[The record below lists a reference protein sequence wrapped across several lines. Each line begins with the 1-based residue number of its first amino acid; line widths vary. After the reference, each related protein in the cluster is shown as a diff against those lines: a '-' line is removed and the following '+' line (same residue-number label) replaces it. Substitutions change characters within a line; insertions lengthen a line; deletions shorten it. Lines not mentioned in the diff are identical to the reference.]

1 MTQLKGREVRLKS
14 RPVGMPTE
22 ANFELADVPVPNA
35 GDKQILIR
43 SIWMSVDPY
52 MRARMVEIKGYFPPF
67 ELGHAIDGFA
77 IGQVIQAGKGAHF
90 AVGDYVSH
98 MGGWREYAL
107 SDGFGVTKVDP
118 SIAPVQTF
126 LGTLGMPGLTA
137 YAGLLKIAQP
147 KPNDT
152 VFVSGAAGAVG
163 TVVCQLAKAH
173 GHYVAGSAGSDEKCE
188 WLLKHAKI
196 DRAINYKKERDLNA
210 AVHAALPKGIDIYF
224 DNVGGKHLEAALNFM
239 NPHGRLIECGMIDQ
253 YNATGPVAG
262 PPNLAFLIGKRLRME
277 GFIVSDYF
285 NLFPEFFQAMAP
297 LIKQGKLKWEETVM
311 HGLENAPKA
320 FLGLFKGENMGKML
334 VKIGPD
340 KAI

>member
-1 MTQLKGREVRLKS
+1 MTQLKGHEVRLKS

-22 ANFELADVPVPNA
+22 ANFELAEVAVPNA

-43 SIWMSVDPY
+43 SNWMSVDPY
-52 MRARMVEIKGYFPPF
+52 MRARMVEMKGYFPPF

-107 SDGFGVTKVDP
+107 SDGLGVTKVDP

-137 YAGLLKIAQP
+137 YAGLLKIANP

-188 WLLKHAKI
+188 WLIKHAKI
-196 DRAINYKKERDLNA
+196 DRAINYKTEPNLNA

-224 DNVGGKHLEAALNFM
+224 DNVGGEHLEVAIEVARPFA
-239 NPHGRLIECGMIDQ
+239 RLIECGMIGN
-253 YNATGPVAG
+253 YNDTEAAPGPRNIIQVV
-262 PPNLAFLIGKRLRME
+262 GKSLTMR
-277 GFIVSDYF
+277 GFIVI
-285 NLFPEFFQAMAP
+285 EFQGLQAEFAAEVGGW
-297 LIKQGKLKWEETVM
+297 IASGQLKWQDTVM
-311 HGLENAPKA
+311 EGIESAPAA
-320 FLGLFKGENMGKML
+320 FIGLFEGKNTGKMV
-334 VKIGPD
+334 VKL
-340 KAI
+340 